1 MRTVLALLL
10 AALGVRALLLVVT
23 VRGESMR
30 PTYADGDRLLA
41 VRSPVLRRGQAIIF
55 TPPDPDGLAFPDDPV
70 YRVKRLVAVAG
81 DPTPAWVAGA
91 VANAPVPPGHLVVR
105 GDNNVSDDSRR
116 YGYVPRDQVHAVVV
130 RRLQLTSTGSV
141 STP

>member
-1 MRTVLALLL
+1 MRTVLALLV

-41 VRSPVLRRGQAIIF
+41 VRSPVLRRGRAIVF
-55 TPPDPDGLAFPDDPV
+55 TPPDDVPAPGDPV

-91 VANAPVPPGHLVVR
+91 VPNAPVPPGHLVVR
-105 GDNNVSDDSRR
+105 GDANLSDDSRR

-130 RRLQLTSTGSV
+130 RRLQLTSTGNV